1 MRCQHLAP
9 LLPASPSGRSRS
21 HLSTQFCKSM
31 TEAEARHMLGGRQLP
46 DRRSEAPKSRVR
58 RGQPLL
64 CGTIPVT
71 RKSQEPIRVTQVRA
85 QPELWLSAS
94 GHSSPERTEHLL
106 CVWLRQAGTPPVLS
120 PGQVH
125 SPLHAPASIPPPSTV
140 GAHMQMSFL
149 PGCTPHSAPVPIPAQ
164 CLAWAGLRAGAE

>member
-21 HLSTQFCKSM
+21 HLSAQFSKSM
-31 TEAEARHMLGGRQLP
+31 AEARHMLGGRQLP
-46 DRRSEAPKSRVR
+46 DCKSEAHESHVR
-58 RGQPLL
+58 RGQRLL
-64 CGTIPVT
+64 CRPIPVT

-85 QPELWLSAS
+85 QPELRLSTSA
-94 GHSSPERTEHLL
+94 HSSPGRTKHLL
-106 CVWLRQAGTPPVLS
+106 CVWLRQAGTPPALS
-120 PGQVH
+120 PSQVH

-149 PGCTPHSAPVPIPAQ
+149 PGSTPPSAPVPIPAQ
-164 CLAWAGLRAGAE
+164 CPAWAGLRTGAE